1 MIEIPSG
8 EYAIG
13 TNEQAAGF
21 TSDREGPQVKVAL
34 PAFLIDETTVTN
46 AAFAEFVAATG
57 YVTEAEAI
65 GWSFVFDYFLKEIEE
80 KYQQPVPNL
89 AWWKAVQGA
98 NWRHPEGPGSTL
110 EGRLDHPVVQVSRND
125 AIAYCH
131 WAKKRLPTEA
141 EWEVAAK
148 GGHSYERYPW
158 GETFLIN
165 DQYQCNIWQGAFPKE
180 NTMADGFSNTAPA
193 KSYAPNDYGLYQ
205 MIGNVWEWCVNPRG
219 LPLGAFAEIPS
230 ETFWAQ
236 YQKVDDAVYA
246 TKGGSF
252 LCHDSY
258 CKRYRIAARNGNSGM
273 SASNN
278 LGFRC
283 VKSL

>member
-8 EYAIG
+8 EYLIG
-13 TNEQAAGF
+13 TNEQEAGF
-21 TSDREGPQVKVAL
+21 ASDREGPQVKVAL

-46 AAFAEFVAATG
+46 AEFAKFVTATG
-57 YVTEAEAI
+57 YVTEAEVI
-65 GWSFVFDYFLKEIEE
+65 GWSFVFAYFLKEIAE
-80 KYQQPVPNL
+80 KYQHPVPNL
-89 AWWKAVQGA
+89 TWWKAVQGA

-110 EGRLDHPVVQVSRND
+110 VGRLDHPVVQVSRND
-125 AIAYCH
+125 AVAYCH

-148 GGHSYERYPW
+148 GGQSYERYPW
-158 GETFLIN
+158 GETFLVN
-165 DQYQCNIWQGAFPKE
+165 EQYQCNIWQGAFPNE
-180 NTMADGFSNTAPA
+180 NTLVDGFSNTAPV
-193 KSYAPNDYGLYQ
+193 KSYAPNGYGLYQ

-219 LPLGAFAEIPS
+219 LSLSVFGEVSGAA
-230 ETFWAQ
+230 FWTQ
-236 YQKVDDAVYA
+236 YQKQDDNDYA

-283 VKSL
+283 VKDL

>member
-8 EYAIG
+8 EYLIG
-13 TNEQAAGF
+13 TNEQEAGF
-21 TSDREGPQVKVAL
+21 ASDREGPQVKVTL
-34 PAFLIDETTVTN
+34 PAFLIDATTVTN
-46 AAFAEFVAATG
+46 ADFAEFVAATG

-65 GWSFVFDYFLKEIEE
+65 GWSFVFAYFLKEIEE
-80 KYQQPVPNL
+80 KYQHPVPNL

-98 NWRHPEGPGSTL
+98 NRRHPEGPGSTL
-110 EGRLDHPVVQVSRND
+110 AGRLDHPVVQVSRND
-125 AIAYCH
+125 ALAYCH

-148 GGHSYERYPW
+148 GGQTYERYPW

-180 NTMADGFSNTAPA
+180 NTLADGFSNTAPV
-193 KSYAPNDYGLYQ
+193 KSYAPNGYGLYQ

-219 LPLGAFAEIPS
+219 IPLKAFGEIS
-230 ETFWAQ
+230 GQAFWQQ
-236 YQKVDDAVYA
+236 YQKSDDANYA

-258 CKRYRIAARNGNSGM
+258 CKRYRIAARNGNSGT